1 MNFELIAI
9 AIFMAIILAYSIKW
23 FDEVQRALHYSIIIF
38 ILAMMASMFVGAV
51 IYFLSPSF
59 QTLWIAVGFNQLIM
73 WIAAIPIISSLIGE
87 EPNKKVNQ
95 KNYPLLIFLVLI
107 NEFFMGWTFN
117 LITQPISANLELML
131 SSPITLF
138 SNVINSYWFIFIMGG
153 EMLFTIYLLRKNTDK
168 FFIILIAFQSVIMFL
183 TPTAVNDSNW
193 VYFSSILGS
202 IVMSILF
209 VIIFNYI
216 FKNREINEK
225 ISSYLLILLS
235 IYAIMMGGLF
245 GWVINGNG
253 LIVAITII
261 AEMSLYFYYLLKR
274 NEINTAKKF
283 SWIVKPNW
291 VFYIILLT
299 YISGF
304 FMGGLMDL
312 VIYGQDFLNSINFA
326 PISGQFHITVVNS
339 IYNFVRFFIAII
351 DSAWY
356 FFMMGIQMG
365 ALVILRIKYV
375 RELETKIRLAL
386 IVIAYFVFWVYFSN
400 FFFNED
406 TLPYIPFIGYL
417 HGVGTAGPVAP
428 SFLIALALTYL
439 LAGILSLLF
448 GARWLCSVTCHIS
461 LMYQGVF
468 FDNLKQYNRTSKIGR
483 KFLTSR
489 INNTYKVIANITW
502 ISIITASIIS
512 YLNSIGYINVS
523 LYGEDIV
530 NFATEFYFHFL
541 WQFLFLLIP
550 FVGTYSCVTTGSC
563 HYGLFAQYLSKL
575 GFWKLKVKDP
585 EICLKC
591 PTKDCAK
598 ACPVGLTDLP
608 ASFIASGEF
617 KSHKCIGVG
626 NCVSACP
633 YKNEYFYDVRTW
645 IRDKIKLR

>member
-1 MNFELIAI
+1 
-9 AIFMAIILAYSIKW
+9 
-23 FDEVQRALHYSIIIF
+23 
-38 ILAMMASMFVGAV
+38 
-51 IYFLSPSF
+51 
-59 QTLWIAVGFNQLIM
+59 
-73 WIAAIPIISSLIGE
+73 
-87 EPNKKVNQ
+87 
-95 KNYPLLIFLVLI
+95 
-107 NEFFMGWTFN
+107 MGWTFN

-138 SNVINSYWFIFIMGG
+138 SNVINSYWFIFVMGG

-183 TPTAVNDSNW
+183 TPTAVNGSNW

-274 NEINTAKKF
+274 NEINVAKKF

-326 PISGQFHITVVNS
+326 PISGQFHIIVVNS
-339 IYNFVRFFIAII
+339 LYNFIRFFIAII

-365 ALVILRIKYV
+365 ALVILRIKHV

-386 IVIAYFVFWVYFSN
+386 IVLAYFVFWVYFSN
-400 FFFNED
+400 FF
-406 TLPYIPFIGYL
+406 LMKIHY
-417 HGVGTAGPVAP
+417 HM
-428 SFLIALALTYL
+428 YL
-439 LAGILSLLF
+439 L
-448 GARWLCSVTCHIS
+448 
-461 LMYQGVF
+461 
-468 FDNLKQYNRTSKIGR
+468 
-483 KFLTSR
+483 
-489 INNTYKVIANITW
+489 
-502 ISIITASIIS
+502 
-512 YLNSIGYINVS
+512 
-523 LYGEDIV
+523 
-530 NFATEFYFHFL
+530 
-541 WQFLFLLIP
+541 
-550 FVGTYSCVTTGSC
+550 
-563 HYGLFAQYLSKL
+563 
-575 GFWKLKVKDP
+575 
-585 EICLKC
+585 
-591 PTKDCAK
+591 
-598 ACPVGLTDLP
+598 
-608 ASFIASGEF
+608 
-617 KSHKCIGVG
+617 
-626 NCVSACP
+626 
-633 YKNEYFYDVRTW
+633 
-645 IRDKIKLR
+645 